1 MKIHL
6 GDLIHAYMTFSPS
19 GWHWTKDLCGKMS
32 CLFGSPRVITRPRPV
47 WKYVCVSC
55 LKLLCIHEVHVLTLT
70 CFEFEIFGDVQ
81 FSVFLSV
88 RYQEDQL
95 EAGFREFYV
104 HFGSLLTRSHW
115 KVSLEHI
122 PELALD
128 SLLLARCFMFLRD
141 PLEDRCELVQVH
153 LGACHFVRLH
163 ESSGCCAVVCWA
175 TVTEKQQ
182 HATTVVHV

>member
-1 MKIHL
+1 
-6 GDLIHAYMTFSPS
+6 
-19 GWHWTKDLCGKMS
+19 MS
-32 CLFGSPRVITRPRPV
+32 LWVATCYHTSAPGVEIC
-47 WKYVCVSC
+47 VCVGC

-104 HFGSLLTRSHW
+104 HVGSLLTRSHW
-115 KVSLEHI
+115 KVSLEHV

-182 HATTVVHV
+182 HANNCSSCLTHSSHLSEDKRVFRETLASF